1 MKCSRPLKAL
11 LSCKILPPGS
21 GQVGTEGHQEPEQRV
36 ALEPGSP
43 LAIAGQTG
51 GETAP

>member
-1 MKCSRPLKAL
+1 MQPSSESSSQLQNP
-11 LSCKILPPGS
+11 SPWWW
-21 GQVGTEGHQEPEQRV
+21 QVGTEGHQEPEQRV

-51 GETAP
+51 GERAP